1 MFDKP
6 HIERSK
12 IKMPDGTEIEVGADR
27 EKLIENINFSFAE
40 NHKSIEEISYE
51 DLMYYLEC
59 MFFWAKINA
68 ENYRKFL
75 KDDKSTP

>member
-1 MFDKP
+1 MFEKP

-12 IKMPDGTEIEVGADR
+12 IKMLDGTEIEVGANR
-27 EKLIENINFSFAE
+27 EMLVENINFSFAE

-59 MFFWAKINA
+59 MFFWAKING
-68 ENYRKFL
+68 NQKRFL
-75 KDDKSTP
+75 KD